1 MSKLVEIKSRIEK
14 LPRLQ
19 KQKQN
24 NAKVEAFR
32 IGINN
37 AFTDLGDCIKQRNCF
52 LAVFP
57 DAKLRKTEDAVKQSR
72 KQAARLV
79 EKLKTDFDEIGSR
92 ETDNKITRIKERNE
106 EAGDQIRKDW
116 KKRVVDELKP
126 LLPLVDIVREA
137 TLPGH
142 EEISESVA
150 AIKAQEESPPETM
163 EAAVKMRQSLSFLR
177 ESLSNLDLEGPG
189 GEFLKKAVKGKA
201 SAKDLLKEEVQS
213 FLNDK
218 DLWDILTIN
227 VG

>member
-1 MSKLVEIKSRIEK
+1 MKSNQELKNSHGFKNSNRTMRRLKHSESGLTTPSQILAIASNNEIASW
-14 LPRLQ
+14 PS
-19 KQKQN
+19 
-24 NAKVEAFR
+24 
-32 IGINN
+32 
-37 AFTDLGDCIKQRNCF
+37 F
-52 LAVFP
+52 LMP
-57 DAKLRKTEDAVKQSR
+57 KLRKTEDAVKQSR
-72 KQAARLV
+72 KQAARLA

-137 TLPGH
+137 TLLGH
-142 EEISESVA
+142 EGISESVA

-163 EAAVKMRQSLSFLR
+163 EAAVNMRQSLSFLR